1 LDDWDETN
9 RAAVNTI
16 AGQVGVQGASGT
28 VTALTQ
34 RVVLATDVAL
44 PAGTAALGKL
54 LPPDIDVTTHTNYA
68 KKYYTNAGA
77 VTDGIVWSP
86 GAGKRWHVVSLYVQT
101 SADATVTFEDDLAAG
116 DSAVLKGEFKAGSGV
131 TIPFDAMYP
140 LASGEDAADLLV
152 TTSAGNIYIT
162 CVGYEI

>member
-1 LDDWDETN
+1 M
-9 RAAVNTI
+9 
-16 AGQVGVQGASGT
+16 
-28 VTALTQ
+28 
-34 RVVLATDVAL
+34 
-44 PAGTAALGKL
+44 
-54 LPPDIDVTTHTNYA
+54 
-68 KKYYTNAGA
+68 
-77 VTDGIVWSP
+77 
-86 GAGKRWHVVSLYVQT
+86 
-101 SADATVTFEDDLAAG
+101 AAG

>member
-1 LDDWDETN
+1 M
-9 RAAVNTI
+9 
-16 AGQVGVQGASGT
+16 
-28 VTALTQ
+28 
-34 RVVLATDVAL
+34 DV
-44 PAGTAALGKL
+44 
-54 LPPDIDVTTHTNYA
+54 
-68 KKYYTNAGA
+68 
-77 VTDGIVWSP
+77 
-86 GAGKRWHVVSLYVQT
+86 R
-101 SADATVTFEDDLAAG
+101 VTFEDDLAAG